1 MRFSLIVLALI
12 APACALASKLLNE
25 RAAAATTIC
34 DRIGKKCASSEA
46 PLCCDPAGPLGFAH
60 CVKGKVKLTA
70 CRDGCGSEAGVV
82 QCIANPDNNLLM

>member
-1 MRFSLIVLALI
+1 MRFSVIVLALI
-12 APACALASKLLNE
+12 ASAYALPSELLTE

-34 DRIGKKCASSEA
+34 DRIGKKCKSSEA

-60 CVKGKVKLTA
+60 CVKGKVQLTT

-82 QCIANPDNNLLM
+82 QCINNPDNKLLM